1 MQYCVLALAG
11 YTGTNLIGEDS
22 LVGQIDFETE
32 NEDWTITNFRIISL
46 NDSMEN
52 VNNIPGEGHVAVPQ
66 ISMSGK
72 DMGEMFIMFRI
83 PTKSRLA
90 VKFSVYVSGFDPKD
104 NSSFSRNPELLI
116 SLSEDNKTNSEKLT
130 SLERLNPENNAWSNR
145 RTEVETGGS
154 LGLYKLSLGASMGS
168 GTLALDGV
176 SLEIWPLV
184 DTNHH
189 RDSTTT
195 KIEENVTKN
204 TNYSENSEEN
214 SENNEPLE
222 TTLHPGHQFGNSTS
236 NSPHEV
242 EKLNN
247 NTTSAGA
254 DTHDDHDTT
263 EHTIEA
269 VTTISTSNLTASP
282 LMPRDT
288 SMYGYTGEVVL
299 ICLAVIF
306 IILFLGMVYKY
317 HRLKSHMGDYRL
329 NQSGQD
335 NQGVQVQMNYREE
348 D

>member
-1 MQYCVLALAG
+1 
-11 YTGTNLIGEDS
+11 
-22 LVGQIDFETE
+22 
-32 NEDWTITNFRIISL
+32 
-46 NDSMEN
+46 MEN
-52 VNNIPGEGHVAVPQ
+52 INNIPGEGHVALPQ

-104 NSSFSRNPELLI
+104 NTSFSRNPELLI
-116 SLSEDNKTNSEKLT
+116 SLSEDNATNSEKLT
-130 SLERLNPENNAWSNR
+130 SLERLNPENDAWSNR
-145 RTEVETGGS
+145 RTEVETGGN

-168 GTLALDGV
+168 GTLALDGI

-184 DTNHH
+184 DTDHH
-189 RDSTTT
+189 RDTTT
-195 KIEENVTKN
+195 TNIEENVMKN
-204 TNYSENSEEN
+204 TNYSQN
-214 SENNEPLE
+214 SENKDPLE
-222 TTLHPGHQFGNSTS
+222 TTLQPVDQFGTSSTK
-236 NSPHEV
+236 SPLEV

-254 DTHDDHDTT
+254 DTHDDH
-263 EHTIEA
+263 
-269 VTTISTSNLTASP
+269 VTTVHTSEAITAISTSNLTASALSP
-282 LMPRDT
+282 GDN
-288 SMYGYTGEVVL
+288 SMYGYTGEVIL

-335 NQGVQVQMNYREE
+335 NQGVQVQINYREE